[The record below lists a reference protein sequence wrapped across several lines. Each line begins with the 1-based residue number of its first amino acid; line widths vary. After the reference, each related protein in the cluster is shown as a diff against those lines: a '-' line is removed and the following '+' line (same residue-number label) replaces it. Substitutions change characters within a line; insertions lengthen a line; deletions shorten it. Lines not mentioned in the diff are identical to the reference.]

1 MPSHKPSLSQFF
13 TPGWAAEA
21 LIEQF
26 YPDLGVGDTVLEPS
40 CGAGAFLAAIP
51 SAACA
56 IGVEIDPEWARIA
69 RSNTGRPVIVGDF
82 LTAEIPVTPNLIV
95 GNPPFKQRDIQAFL
109 QRSWELLPSEGEVGF
124 ILPAYAFQT
133 ASVTAA
139 LGERWGVNQDLL
151 PRNLFPRL
159 RLPIAF
165 ARLTK
170 GRRTGLFGFALYA
183 EANAVNRLQRR
194 YRALLAA
201 GETSAWRA
209 VTVAAL
215 EAAGGEAD
223 LAQIYR
229 EIEGARPT
237 PNAFWKEKVRQTVQ
251 RVAFR
256 TAPGRWRLKPTH
268 ESMAA

>member
-1 MPSHKPSLSQFF
+1 MPDHKPSLSQFF

-21 LIEQF
+21 LIEKF
-26 YPDLGVGDTVLEPS
+26 YPGLGPGDRVLEPS

-51 SAACA
+51 ETAEAF
-56 IGVEIDPEWARIA
+56 GVEIDPEWATIA
-69 RSNTGRPVIVGDF
+69 RRNSGRPVIVGDF
-82 LTAEIPVTPNLIV
+82 LAADIPTTPNLIV

-109 QRSWELLPSEGEVGF
+109 QRSWELLPSDGEVGF

-139 LGERWGVNQDLL
+139 LGDRWGVYQDLL
-151 PRNLFPRL
+151 PRNIFPRL

-170 GRRTGLFGFALYA
+170 GRKTGLFGFALYA

-209 VTVAAL
+209 VTIAAL
-215 EAAGGEAD
+215 EAAGGESELTD
-223 LAQIYR
+223 IYR

-237 PNAFWKEKVRQTVQ
+237 PNVFWKEKVRQTVQ

-256 TAPGRWRLKPTH
+256 TAPGRWRLKSTPDA
-268 ESMAA
+268 MAA

>member
-1 MPSHKPSLSQFF
+1 MPDHKPALSQFF

-21 LIEQF
+21 LINQF
-26 YPDLGVGDTVLEPS
+26 YPGLGPGDTVLEPS

-51 SAACA
+51 AEAHA
-56 IGVEIDPEWARIA
+56 IGVEIDPEWAAIA
-69 RSNTGRPVIVGDF
+69 RQNTGRPVIVGDF
-82 LTAEIPVTPNLIV
+82 LAADIPATPNLIV

-109 QRSWELLPSEGEVGF
+109 QRAWEILPSDGEVGF

-139 LGERWGVNQDLL
+139 LGERWGVHQDLL

-170 GRRTGLFGFALYA
+170 GRKTGLFGFALYA

-209 VTVAAL
+209 VTIAAL
-215 EAAGGEAD
+215 EAVGGEAD
-223 LAQIYR
+223 LSSIYS

-237 PNAFWKEKVRQTVQ
+237 PNPFWKEKVRQTVQ
-251 RVAFR
+251 RICYR
-256 TAPGRWRLKPTH
+256 TAPGRWRLKPNMDA
-268 ESMAA
+268 MAA